1 MVQISTIGTIVF
13 WKALCALFVL
23 PEHLKQPITSAERAE
38 RILSVQLDY
47 LKVQTDRPS
56 GVNALLREVNRIAS
70 HQYPAKQWPAVPPC
84 CLSSEES
91 PSSEMA
97 APKRRR
103 LLVKTKAGRLK

>member
-1 MVQISTIGTIVF
+1 MDVLEVLSTFDKSCSSYSICYQVLGWLVVHGG
-13 WKALCALFVL
+13 VL

-38 RILSVQLDY
+38 RILRVQLDY
-47 LKVQTDRPS
+47 LKVQTDQPS

-97 APKRRR
+97 AP
-103 LLVKTKAGRLK
+103 